1 MTSPAGHEG
10 ELPLDSP
17 DEFPV
22 DDDGAPGGEGAPWAD
37 GPGHG
42 PADDLPPPDE
52 VPPSPS

>member
-10 ELPLDSP
+10 GLPLDSP